1 MIYSKDSLEQQH
13 EMYKSLASKWAFY
26 MDSYRGGHAY
36 KSKNYL
42 TRYTFESNEQY
53 KSRIEQTPLDNH
65 CASIVQIYTSFLFAE
80 APTRQFGKLQ
90 NDPVLADF
98 LEDADRE
105 GRSWDNFMKQAS
117 ILASVYGHAWIIVDR
132 PSLEVSTRQEEIDNG
147 IRPYVSVINPLNVL
161 DWEYT
166 RFDNGIT
173 ELTFLKVV
181 EGENHYKC
189 YYADRTDTVALSED
203 GNTVDVQSVPNPYN
217 KITAVPVYTQRDYT
231 QGIGISDIG
240 DISDMQRAIFDEN
253 SEIEQIIRL
262 SSHPSL
268 VKTASTQAGAG
279 AGAIIQIDED
289 MDPGLKPYLL
299 QPDAE
304 SLDSIRASIGDKVEA
319 INRMSNVG
327 AIRTIETKSMSGVAM
342 ETEFR
347 LLNARLAEKA
357 DNLELAEEQ
366 VWQLVATMS
375 GTNWDGTI
383 KYPDS
388 FNAHDTENDLAV
400 LEKALLLTKNPKL
413 VEKIEEK
420 IAMLI
425 IDNSDDLNE
434 VLDSAKTLDIS
445 IDSENLIN
453 K

>member
-1 MIYSKDSLEQQH
+1 MTYTKDSLEEQH

-26 MDSYRGGHAY
+26 MDSYKGGHAY

-42 TRYTFESNEQY
+42 TRYTFESNNQY
-53 KSRIEQTPLDNH
+53 KSRVEQTPLDNH

-117 ILASVYGHAWIIVDR
+117 ILASVFGHAWIIVDR
-132 PSLEVSTRQEEIDNG
+132 PSLEVTTRQEELDNG

-161 DWEYT
+161 DWQYT
-166 RFDNGIT
+166 RFDNGTT
-173 ELTFLKVV
+173 ELTYLKVA
-181 EGENHYKC
+181 EGKNHYKC
-189 YYADRTDTVALSED
+189 YYTDRTDTVIISED

-231 QGIGISDIG
+231 PGVGISDIA
-240 DISDMQRAIFDEN
+240 DIADMQRAIFDEN

-268 VKTASTQAGAG
+268 VKTASTEAGAG

-299 QPDAE
+299 QPNSQ
-304 SLDSIRASIGDKVEA
+304 SLDSIRAAIADKVES

-327 AIRTIETKSMSGVAM
+327 AIRTVETKSMSGVAM

-366 VWQLVATMS
+366 VWQLIAMMS
-375 GTNWDGTI
+375 NTTWDGVI

-388 FNAHDTENDLAV
+388 FNAHDTENDLSV
-400 LEKALLLTKNPKL
+400 LEKALALTTNPKL
-413 VEKIEEK
+413 REKIEEK

-425 IDNSDDLNE
+425 IDNSDDLQE
-434 VLDSAKTLDIS
+434 VLDVVKTIDIS
-445 IDSENLIN
+445 TDN
-453 K
+453 KN